1 MAKWAQHTVAFK
13 RCSVP
18 PAALRNT
25 HQQDERYKYASRR
38 PRGRGS
44 CVMIRGSGGGE
55 GEKWCAG
62 RQVGTA
68 PSETQATMALQNA
81 WVLSPKS
88 YDPDLLG
95 RFHVVIKYSTYM

>member
-1 MAKWAQHTVAFK
+1 ML
-13 RCSVP
+13 P
-18 PAALRNT
+18 G
-25 HQQDERYKYASRR
+25 
-38 PRGRGS
+38 GREG
-44 CVMIRGSGGGE
+44 GAHDTGGGE
-55 GEKWCAG
+55 SEKWCAG

-95 RFHVVIKYSTYM
+95 RFHVVTVISNISDLYSPISKH

>member
-1 MAKWAQHTVAFK
+1 ML
-13 RCSVP
+13 P
-18 PAALRNT
+18 G
-25 HQQDERYKYASRR
+25 
-38 PRGRGS
+38 GREG
-44 CVMIRGSGGGE
+44 GAHDTGGG
-55 GEKWCAG
+55 GSEKWCAG

-95 RFHVVIKYSTYM
+95 RFHVVPLP

>member
-18 PAALRNT
+18 PAQHKPTKRDV
-25 HQQDERYKYASRR
+25 QVCFPE
-38 PRGRGS
+38 GREG
-44 CVMIRGSGGGE
+44 GAHDTGGGE
-55 GEKWCAG
+55 GEKWFAG

-95 RFHVVIKYSTYM
+95 RFHVVTVYLRD

>member
-1 MAKWAQHTVAFK
+1 ML
-13 RCSVP
+13 P
-18 PAALRNT
+18 G
-25 HQQDERYKYASRR
+25 
-38 PRGRGS
+38 GREG
-44 CVMIRGSGGGE
+44 GAHDTGGGE
-55 GEKWCAG
+55 GEKWFAG

-95 RFHVVIKYSTYM
+95 RFHVVRKNYRREI

>member
-1 MAKWAQHTVAFK
+1 ML
-13 RCSVP
+13 P
-18 PAALRNT
+18 G
-25 HQQDERYKYASRR
+25 
-38 PRGRGS
+38 GREG
-44 CVMIRGSGGGE
+44 GAHDTGGGE

-81 WVLSPKS
+81 SVLSPKS

-95 RFHVVIKYSTYM
+95 RFHVVRRF

>member
-1 MAKWAQHTVAFK
+1 ML
-13 RCSVP
+13 P
-18 PAALRNT
+18 G
-25 HQQDERYKYASRR
+25 
-38 PRGRGS
+38 GREG
-44 CVMIRGSGGGE
+44 GAHDTGGGE

-95 RFHVVIKYSTYM
+95 RFHVVRKNYRREI

>member
-1 MAKWAQHTVAFK
+1 ML
-13 RCSVP
+13 P
-18 PAALRNT
+18 G
-25 HQQDERYKYASRR
+25 
-38 PRGRGS
+38 GREG
-44 CVMIRGSGGGE
+44 GAHDTGGGE

-81 WVLSPKS
+81 SVLSPKS

-95 RFHVVIKYSTYM
+95 RFHVVLYILQFPLLQLTCEVGRMLH